1 MQTGRLPMA
10 TTLTAGELP
19 IGTLFRLPGR
29 RRRLL
34 KIRNYGENVHLLTK
48 RNGPL
53 GEQGACYVQH
63 DENGNSIHIPHITV
77 RTMSGRKFD
86 LPKDTEVEII

>member
-1 MQTGRLPMA
+1 MQTGRLPIPA
-10 TTLTAGELP
+10 TITAGDLP
-19 IGTLFRLPGR
+19 VGTLFRLPGK

-34 KIRNYGENVHLLTK
+34 KIRNYGENSHVL
-48 RNGPL
+48 RR
-53 GEQGACYVQH
+53 Y
-63 DENGNSIHIPHITV
+63 ENGVPYSVTDEAGNPIGIPHITV